1 MAAKSTANRTATNKM
16 SLSNR
21 GVHQKMRRYSR
32 TPFIRI
38 KWDAEPPGYAENPDY
53 WIFLWKRGS
62 LNFGWQTVRTCA
74 STFQPRL
81 ICSSGSHNTNVLDP
95 TAGNF
100 EASYFCRL
108 LDKFTRRAKPIRIS
122 SLLCM
127 CVCVCVYIYTHTHT
141 HTHTHTSA
149 RVVLRTN
156 IDKVRLLGFRTF
168 HLLARLQTE
177 RRTPPKTDL

>member
-108 LDKFTRRAKPIRIS
+108 LDKFTRRANQDNQRSGKRS
-122 SLLCM
+122 SN
-127 CVCVCVYIYTHTHT
+127 VYPENWGSRFKWCLSQPSKQELVI
-141 HTHTHTSA
+141 
-149 RVVLRTN
+149 
-156 IDKVRLLGFRTF
+156 
-168 HLLARLQTE
+168 
-177 RRTPPKTDL
+177 